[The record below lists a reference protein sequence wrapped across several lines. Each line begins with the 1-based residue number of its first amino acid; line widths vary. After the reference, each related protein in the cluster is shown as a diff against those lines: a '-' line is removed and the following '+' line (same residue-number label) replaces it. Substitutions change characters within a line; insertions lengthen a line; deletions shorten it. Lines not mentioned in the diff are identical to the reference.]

1 MQTAKKL
8 APGMIMVIVSLIFF
22 SQALVMEKASI
33 FDPAGGSFFPALIS
47 IIMLL
52 TGISVILQQRPTH
65 QSEENKEE
73 TFSLKEYKFIL
84 TFFAMIVVY
93 VILLSII
100 TFFPATFIFLSASML
115 YLKNVSWKVNILVSI
130 GSVIVIYLLFSK
142 LFHIIFP

>member
-1 MQTAKKL
+1 MQAVKKL

-100 TFFPATFIFLSASML
+100 TFFPATFIFLCASML